1 MCSDYARSALMYVDY
16 SGDVYAGMGIKAMK
30 SFGRPRGRNLK
41 DKINYYLHTRLR
53 WNRGD
58 QGGDFMGTCLPDDL
72 LS

>member
-41 DKINYYLHTRLR
+41 DEICYYLHCFSSGIERDARHLVI
-53 WNRGD
+53 
-58 QGGDFMGTCLPDDL
+58 L
-72 LS
+72 